1 MALPQPAVDPTA
13 VSLRRV
19 IATVLDA
26 ALVLVPAILLLT
38 ASFEYLE
45 TDTLDRDPE
54 QFCEDYMDQSSGVCF
69 NLDDVDER
77 VYFAEDADP
86 GFLLAALGGGF
97 ALLVVLQGLTGW
109 TPGKLLTG
117 IRTVREDGRRPG
129 LVKAFL
135 RWVMWVV
142 DGLPYIIPLLG
153 GILALTTPGHRR
165 VGDMVAQTFV
175 VRASAAGAPVVV
187 PGMDLQA
194 THGGTPA
201 SAPTPTP
208 AWTSEPAT
216 ASPTTDPSASGWT
229 APGASEVLAATGTQP
244 DDRPGP
250 QWDPARGTYIQ
261 WDPIQRTWLQWEET
275 ARRWTRIPGQ

>member
-13 VSLRRV
+13 VSLRRA

-54 QFCEDYMDQSSGVCF
+54 QFCEDYMDDVGDVCLD
-69 NLDDVDER
+69 LDDVDGR
-77 VYFAEDADP
+77 VYFAEQIESDSSLV
-86 GFLLAALGGGF
+86 FWGGGF

-117 IRTVREDGRRPG
+117 IRTVAEDGRRPG

-135 RWVMWVV
+135 RWIMWVV
-142 DGLPYIIPLLG
+142 DGFPYIFPLLG
-153 GILALTTPGHRR
+153 GILALTTQGHRR
-165 VGDMVAQTFV
+165 VGDMVAKTFV

-187 PGMDLQA
+187 PGMDV
-194 THGGTPA
+194 PA
-201 SAPTPTP
+201 APGVSWTSQPVPVTPTEAP
-208 AWTSEPAT
+208 GAEAWA
-216 ASPTTDPSASGWT
+216 
-229 APGASEVLAATGTQP
+229 APGASEALAATTTQGG
-244 DDRPGP
+244 DRPGP

-261 WDPIQRTWLQWEET
+261 WDPIQRTWLQWDET
-275 ARRWTRIPGQ
+275 ARRWSPIPGQ